1 MHPVIALI
9 PVLVTVGSAC
19 LVSGQG
25 WAAESAQ
32 TFPNRPI
39 RLVVPWPPGG
49 ISDTSARILGQHLA
63 LSLGHPVV
71 VDNRPGAGSTIGTDV
86 VAKSAADGYTLLYAD
101 VTATA
106 INATFYRKLPFDTV
120 KDLAPVTM
128 VGVSPMFLVVHAAV
142 PAKTVQDLIA
152 LAKVKAGT
160 LNFASAG
167 NGSTLQLAAEM
178 FRSEAGINIV
188 HVPFKGAAPAMSSL
202 ISGEV
207 AMIFSASPPI
217 LPHVKSGALRA
228 LATTKATRS
237 AVLPDVPALAELYPG
252 FQIFIVN
259 GILAPAGLSPAIIAR
274 LVSEV
279 GSSVDKPDVV
289 QRFQVLG
296 VETKTSTPEELSAF
310 IKTEISRFGKVL
322 RDTGTQAD

>member
-25 WAAESAQ
+25 RAAESAQ